1 MGSISEKDGSF
12 SIPLAYSM
20 YYIWGTRILYGPFTS
35 EFAILPFAGNWKTA
49 GLHRKALEY
58 SFLPQSVQTNPS
70 KSGKAGHTAK
80 IEISCDDDI
89 IMTALYPENGNVV
102 ARFFRSADMS
112 PVTRLK
118 LKIGE
123 YKLSET
129 RLDGSPVGDF
139 KEESAFTPW
148 QIKTFRTKSR

>member
-1 MGSISEKDGSF
+1 
-12 SIPLAYSM
+12 
-20 YYIWGTRILYGPFTS
+20 
-35 EFAILPFAGNWKTA
+35 
-49 GLHRKALEY
+49 
-58 SFLPQSVQTNPS
+58 PS